1 MYDLLIKNCSLNGNI
16 TDIAVK
22 DGIIAAIGKCED
34 AAAAGIYHADG
45 LAVIPPFYNT
55 HTHAAMTLLRSY
67 AEDMEL
73 FDWLSNHIWPI
84 EAKLTEEDIYI
95 GTRLA
100 TVEMIRS
107 GTVYFNDSY
116 WMPRSALRAV
126 REAGMRATLGLLYL
140 CNPSGDVPDAA
151 RKANDELL
159 EACGEQDSLINVA
172 HAPHA
177 IYTISTGILSS
188 IAKQMEHDGFPVH
201 IHVAETARE
210 VEDCRREHNG
220 MTPVE
225 YLDSLGLINERA
237 MLAHCVHLTGNDR
250 EIIARRGAFIAHN
263 PVSNLKLCSGIFDF
277 ERARAAGCRVT
288 LGTDGSSS
296 NNSLSML
303 DEMKFAALSA
313 KFTGCS
319 PKAGKVGD
327 IFNIATTA
335 GAAFAGV
342 DGGTI
347 AVGKAADMLLVN
359 LKHPVLSAG
368 YDLISD
374 LVYAGEPQMIDSTIC
389 NGKFLMKN
397 RIIPGEAEIIDAAAK
412 VCAKLKNIA

>member
-1 MYDLLIKNCSLNGNI
+1 MYDLLIKNCQLDNKNV
-16 TDIAVK
+16 DIAVK
-22 DGIIAAIGKCED
+22 NGKIAAIGNIVD
-34 AAAAGIYHADG
+34 AAAETFDASGM
-45 LAVIPPFYNT
+45 AVIPPFFNT

-84 EAKLTEEDIYI
+84 EAKLTEEDIYV
-95 GTRLA
+95 GSRLA
-100 TVEMIRS
+100 TIEMIRS

-116 WMPRSALRAV
+116 WMPRAALRAV
-126 REAGMRATLGLLYL
+126 RESGMRATLGLLYL

-151 RKANDELL
+151 SVANRELL
-159 EACGEQDSLINVA
+159 EACCEDDPMITVA

-177 IYTISTGILSS
+177 IYTVSTEVLKDISR
-188 IAKQMEHDGFPVH
+188 QMENDGFRVH

-210 VEDCRREHNG
+210 VEDCRKAHDG

-225 YLDSLGLINERA
+225 YLDSLGIINDRA
-237 MLAHCVHLTGNDR
+237 MLAHCVHLTDHDR
-250 EIIARRGAFIAHN
+250 EIIAQRGAYIAHN
-263 PVSNLKLCSGIFDF
+263 PVSNLKLCSGVFDF

-288 LGTDGSSS
+288 LGTDGTSS

-313 KFTGCS
+313 KFTGNS
-319 PKAGKVGD
+319 PKAGRVGD
-327 IFNIATTA
+327 IFNIATAA
-335 GAAFAGV
+335 GCAFAGV
-342 DGGTI
+342 DAGSI
-347 AVGKAADMLLVN
+347 AVGKAADILLID

-368 YDLISD
+368 YDLVSD
-374 LVYAGEPQMIDSTIC
+374 LVYAGEPEMIDSVIC

-397 RIIPGEAEIIDAAAK
+397 RIIPGEADVVAAARE
-412 VCAKLKNIA
+412 VCSKLKRAI